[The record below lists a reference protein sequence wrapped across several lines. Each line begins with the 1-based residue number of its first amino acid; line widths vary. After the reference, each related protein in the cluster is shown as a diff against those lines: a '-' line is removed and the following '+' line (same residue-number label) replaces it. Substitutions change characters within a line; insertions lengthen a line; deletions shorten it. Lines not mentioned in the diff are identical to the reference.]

1 MKISNLEAVIS
12 CLKEWEHIRSNATE
26 VISYLSLGNQ
36 FAFERTT
43 DGEAALH
50 AYPGICSEDQSFYL
64 FLIDE
69 SQDRTSSAAD
79 LFEAITICK
88 VQNALGNSDEIP
100 EAVAQKRIATWRDEF
115 IPWVTAQIN
124 LSPPTEGLFKA
135 FHVPSSYLRSRTEY
149 VTYFGLKEDNSSPTG
164 YQADLITTDS
174 VKKEISYYDTVR
186 PVPPFDPVTDH
197 NFYLL
202 SLVEA

>member
-1 MKISNLEAVIS
+1 MQINNLDAVIS
-12 CLKEWEHIRSNATE
+12 CLKEWEWIRSHTSQ
-26 VISYLSLGNQ
+26 VLTYLSLGNQ
-36 FAFERTT
+36 FSFERSKE
-43 DGEAALH
+43 GESALH
-50 AYPGICSEDQSFYL
+50 AYPGICSQDQSFYL

-69 SQDRTSSAAD
+69 SQDRKGSAAA

-88 VQNALGNSDEIP
+88 VQNVYSNSDEIP
-100 EAVAQKRIATWRDEF
+100 ETVAQKRIATWRKEF

-124 LSPPTEGLFKA
+124 VSPQTEGLFKA
-135 FHVPSSYLRSRTEY
+135 FNVPSSYLRSRTEY
-149 VTYFGLKEDNSSPTG
+149 VTFFGLKEDNSSPTG

-174 VKKEISYYDTVR
+174 TKKEISYYDTVR

-202 SLVEA
+202 SLVEE